1 MENFN
6 YARKGKAYFLLR
18 GKQNVSS
25 VGKRSSFSCK
35 FLSCCYHCPIFPV
48 SIFVFSFVFQSV
60 KVSFPCVS
68 ILYNNVY
75 KYFFHFYIKKGCQCL
90 CRFAESAYLCTRKRE
105 TTAFATMFFE
115 LLLTRQEKR
124 KCSTRNI

>member
-6 YARKGKAYFLLR
+6 YDRKGKAYFLLR

-48 SIFVFSFVFQSV
+48 SIFVFSFVSQSV
-60 KVSFPCVS
+60 KDVFPAYIYYIIMC
-68 ILYNNVY
+68 INI
-75 KYFFHFYIKKGCQCL
+75 FFIFG
-90 CRFAESAYLCTRKRE
+90 
-105 TTAFATMFFE
+105 
-115 LLLTRQEKR
+115 
-124 KCSTRNI
+124 